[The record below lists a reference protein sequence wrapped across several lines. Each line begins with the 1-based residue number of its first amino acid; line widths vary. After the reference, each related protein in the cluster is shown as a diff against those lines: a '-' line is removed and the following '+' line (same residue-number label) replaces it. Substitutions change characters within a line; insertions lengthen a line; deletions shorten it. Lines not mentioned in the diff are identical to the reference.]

1 MKPLMTYSRQI
12 IVIFSSVFIWDAGYH
27 NPNYVLS
34 SFWFYPMM
42 NEMFDFFFL
51 IDKEIKKLKL
61 LAYLKMS
68 SAQFICISS
77 DEDDDYVPPSIL
89 NLSTQ
94 QQVKSKESPE
104 LSKMGI
110 FFLLIFC

>member
-1 MKPLMTYSRQI
+1 
-12 IVIFSSVFIWDAGYH
+12 
-27 NPNYVLS
+27 
-34 SFWFYPMM
+34 
-42 NEMFDFFFL
+42 
-51 IDKEIKKLKL
+51 
-61 LAYLKMS
+61 MS

-104 LSKMGI
+104 LSKIGN

>member
-1 MKPLMTYSRQI
+1 MKCLI
-12 IVIFSSVFIWDAGYH
+12 
-27 NPNYVLS
+27 
-34 SFWFYPMM
+34 
-42 NEMFDFFFL
+42 FFFL

-104 LSKMGI
+104 LSKIGN
-110 FFLLIFC
+110 FFLLIFCQNFYFITVRGNEMVI

>member
-1 MKPLMTYSRQI
+1 MCWVASGFTLWWMKCLI
-12 IVIFSSVFIWDAGYH
+12 
-27 NPNYVLS
+27 
-34 SFWFYPMM
+34 
-42 NEMFDFFFL
+42 FFFL

-94 QQVKSKESPE
+94 QRVKSKESPE
-104 LSKMGI
+104 LSKIGNL
-110 FFLLIFC
+110 FVNFSLNS